1 MNTDLKT
8 NIEEKERAVLVGI
21 YGDTTDR
28 RLAEEHLAELE
39 LLTDT
44 AGGVTVDKILQYRK
58 RQDVSTYIGKGKLI
72 EVRQK
77 MKAASAALV
86 IFDDDLSP
94 TQVRNIERVTKAKV
108 LDRSGLILDIFAS
121 RAKTSAAKTQ
131 VELAQL
137 QYLLPRLTRFWTH
150 LSRQKGGVGT
160 AGGIGT
166 KGPGETQIE
175 TDRRLIGKR
184 IATLKEKLQKLDLQ
198 RKVQRKGREDALRV
212 ALVGYTNAGKS
223 SLMNAI
229 TETSLLAENRLFATL
244 DSTVRRFRIGQ
255 EDVLLS
261 DTVGFIR
268 KLPHNLVESFKS
280 TLDEIREADL
290 LLHVIDVA
298 SPMKK
303 EYIRT
308 VNETLK
314 ELKSDNKP
322 EILVF
327 NKVDL
332 VSSADELAAIRQEY
346 PDAVFVSATRGIGLD
361 DIYTEIQKKV
371 ERNYIYQKI
380 VVPIY
385 NYHIVSYLHDVA
397 EVKEESYDEQSV
409 HLVFKIHEKYSGKLG
424 DLLRKSNASVAV
436 MEHTNGE

>member
-1 MNTDLKT
+1 MNNDLKT
-8 NIEEKERAVLVGI
+8 NIEDKERTVLVGI

-28 RLAEEHLAELE
+28 ERAEEQLAELE

-44 AGGVTVDKILQYRK
+44 AGGVTVDKVLQYRT
-58 RQDVSTYIGKGKLI
+58 RPDVSTYIGKGKLQEI
-72 EVRQK
+72 RQIA
-77 MKAASAALV
+77 KAASADLI

-94 TQVRNIERVTKAKV
+94 TQVRNVEKVTKSRV

-121 RAKTSAAKTQ
+121 RAKTSEAKTQ

-160 AGGIGT
+160 KGGIGT

-175 TDRRLIGKR
+175 TDRRLIGRR
-184 IATLKEKLQKLDLQ
+184 IANLKEKLGKLDQQ
-198 RKVQRKGREDALRV
+198 RKVQRQGRSDSFRV

-223 SLMNAI
+223 SLMNA
-229 TETSLLAENRLFATL
+229 LAETTVFAEDRLFATL
-244 DSTVRRFRIGQ
+244 DSTVRRFTVGQ

-290 LLHVIDVA
+290 LLHVVDA
-298 SPMKK
+298 SSPMKN
-303 EYIRT
+303 EYIQT
-308 VNETLK
+308 VYQTLK
-314 ELKSDNKP
+314 ELGADKKP

-332 VSSADELAAIRQEY
+332 VSCPERLADIRKEF
-346 PDAVFVSATRGIGLD
+346 PGAVYVSATRGIGLD
-361 DIYTEIQKKV
+361 QIFSEIKKKV
-371 ERNYIYQKI
+371 ERNYIYRKI
-380 VVPIY
+380 VVPIQ
-385 NYHIVSYLHDVA
+385 NYYIVSYLHDVA
-397 EVKEESYDEQSV
+397 EVENESYDDESA
-409 HLVFKIHEKYSGKLG
+409 HLAIRIHEKHTGKLNEM
-424 DLLRKSNASVAV
+424 LRKNNASAV
-436 MEHTNGE
+436 VTEDANGE